1 MFTAIWVARSQGWR
15 RVWFQKRKDIRA
27 CCACAWTL
35 AKKNNG
41 RRCDKG
47 NAPRGDLF

>member
-15 RVWFQKRKDIRA
+15 VFGLKKVRHSGLLPPAPGRWR
-27 CCACAWTL
+27 
-35 AKKNNG
+35 KNNS
-41 RRCDKG
+41 RRCDKS